1 MCEKHFPIADAIG
14 LRIGVQHP
22 DHGYAQVANPSR
34 QVVDGRYDLARRRY
48 FARHVR
54 QTERVLHV
62 DDNQRRCAGIE
73 LVKPLNFAPPL
84 DDAVNDMLTARAN
97 LLFVEYQRDEQR
109 IFSAHVT
116 WVLFADGNGFV
127 ITTKRV
133 DFLNSDQ
140 ESGYLRIAMPI

>member
-62 DDNQRRCAGIE
+62 DDNQRRCTGIE
-73 LVKPLNFAPPL
+73 FGKPLNYAPPL